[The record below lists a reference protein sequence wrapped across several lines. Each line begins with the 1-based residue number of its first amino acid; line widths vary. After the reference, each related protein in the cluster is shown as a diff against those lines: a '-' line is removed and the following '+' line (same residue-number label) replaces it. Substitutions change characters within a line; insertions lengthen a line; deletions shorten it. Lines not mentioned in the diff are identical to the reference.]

1 MDIGAYARIEDLSAI
16 LASTGINIPRLR
28 GLRLMATEEKISE
41 DEIKEMADSAEVDAV
56 EDLVRACPPWSVG
69 SSCHSYCNRTD
80 KNLKRFLVYT
90 EDERGYKQPTA
101 VRWNELHGKKRKL
114 SCLPKHR
121 QKESGNLWKLSI
133 NMPAERM
140 YYMYM
145 PGLVEIT
152 GYILTVHRL
161 QSTRLSLKE
170 WMTGSI
176 QHIVISTLK
185 LTSLLWSSI

>member
-41 DEIKEMADSAEVDAV
+41 DEIKEIADSAEVDAV

-80 KNLKRFLVYT
+80 RNLKRFLVYT
-90 EDERGYKQPTA
+90 EDEEGYKHPCT
-101 VRWNELHGKKRKL
+101 
-114 SCLPKHR
+114 
-121 QKESGNLWKLSI
+121 
-133 NMPAERM
+133 
-140 YYMYM
+140 
-145 PGLVEIT
+145 
-152 GYILTVHRL
+152 LTVRRL
-161 QSTRLSLKE
+161 QNTRLSLKE
-170 WMTGSI
+170 WMTGLI
-176 QHIVISTLK
+176 QLIVTSTLK